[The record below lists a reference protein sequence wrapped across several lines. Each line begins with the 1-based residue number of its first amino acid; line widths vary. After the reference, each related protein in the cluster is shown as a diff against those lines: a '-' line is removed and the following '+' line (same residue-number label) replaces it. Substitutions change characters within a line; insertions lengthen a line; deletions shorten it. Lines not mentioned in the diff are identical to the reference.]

1 MQPFASPLAIV
12 KPAHQA
18 VRRKLR
24 KNFVLIDFLDDER
37 NAKHDRR
44 TDDPED
50 RKQDRRRGSLVEV
63 NDLRT
68 PHERQQHAQRALERM
83 RKRKDRQENIGRI
96 DRLKHAD
103 HSQFA
108 AQIAV
113 REHHALRLGRRARS
127 IDDSGQIF
135 APRNGNDA
143 PRGSFPMRD
152 HAQVLRTHDQQV
164 LLGDHLLG
172 HFRIELVGRDER
184 LGFAVQDDPVDLRS
198 REVGQ
203 NRNDHQAM
211 DRGREIDYAPVGHI
225 VAQQSHLIA
234 RAEPGSNERL
244 GQGIHPTG
252 EIVIRQP
259 FSAVQ

>member
-1 MQPFASPLAIV
+1 
-12 KPAHQA
+12 
-18 VRRKLR
+18 
-24 KNFVLIDFLDDER
+24 
-37 NAKHDRR
+37 
-44 TDDPED
+44 
-50 RKQDRRRGSLVEV
+50 
-63 NDLRT
+63 
-68 PHERQQHAQRALERM
+68 
-83 RKRKDRQENIGRI
+83 
-96 DRLKHAD
+96 
-103 HSQFA
+103 
-108 AQIAV
+108 
-113 REHHALRLGRRARS
+113 
-127 IDDSGQIF
+127 
-135 APRNGNDA
+135 
-143 PRGSFPMRD
+143 MRD

-252 EIVIRQP
+252 EIVIRQL